1 MKQEQ
6 IPVYIRKLLLF
17 VILLIVILVIGGC
30 SDQLSDSG
38 PKAIKGTIDFT
49 QVDFKNGSVQL
60 DGEWEFYWNV
70 LLEPDEIAPELKTGY
85 IAIPGTWNK
94 YATDQGTI
102 LGVGYATYR
111 LTILTDRDDRLALK
125 IPRVLTAYKLWVNGE
140 LTAAAGTVGK
150 TIDTSTP
157 QYLPQVAI
165 IDTQQG
171 NNEIV
176 VQVSNFHHRSG
187 GILES
192 IKLGNEQEIL
202 GLRYG
207 SIANNVFLFGS
218 LLFAGAY
225 HLALFFFR
233 KKNTA
238 AFYFGLFCVLIAIRT
253 LLVGECYLIYI
264 FPTFHWEIA
273 HKLMTL
279 SYYLGVP
286 LILMFFLS
294 VFPKYFHSSMI
305 KAAQIIGA
313 VFGILVMLTPARIF
327 TIFNPIYQVWTIIII
342 LYLFATLIRIAFH
355 KEEDSLLIMLGATA
369 LLLTTVNDIVFLSI
383 WMNDKG
389 PTFLRAI
396 FRAGNLSSV
405 GQFVFAFT
413 NSLLLA
419 KRFSAALEQEE
430 VITKELT
437 EVNKNLDQIVLQ
449 RTEALVQTNQ
459 KVEQQ
464 KLELE
469 KMNRQLWKLSLKDPL
484 TKLWNRRKYDDYI
497 KLEWN
502 RCLRHQRSIALL
514 LLDIDYFK
522 EYNDYHG
529 HLDGDVCLT
538 KIGRVMKDS
547 LMRSTDMAFRYGGE
561 EFIVVLPETTKVE
574 AINIANILRQKIEA
588 LHIAHGQSPVS
599 SYVTV
604 SIGGAL
610 TIPNTDASHEDLF
623 KAADKALY
631 NAKAYGRNQFVF
643 HENDEKQ

>member
-1 MKQEQ
+1 MMQEQ
-6 IPVYIRKLLLF
+6 FPVYIRKLLLL

-30 SDQLSDSG
+30 SDQLSNSH
-38 PKAIKGTIDFT
+38 PKALKGTVDFT

-102 LGVGYATYR
+102 SGVGYATYR
-111 LTILTDRDDRLALK
+111 LTILTDQDDRLALK

-165 IDTQQG
+165 IETQQG
-171 NNEIV
+171 KNEIV
-176 VQVSNFHHRSG
+176 IQVSNFHHRSG

-202 GLRYG
+202 GLRYAN
-207 SIANNVFLFGS
+207 IANTVFLFGS

-233 KKNTA
+233 KKNTSA
-238 AFYFGLFCVLIAIRT
+238 LYFGFFSVLIAIRT
-253 LLVGECYLIYI
+253 LLVGECYLIYVLPA
-264 FPTFHWEIA
+264 FNWEIA

-279 SYYLGVP
+279 SFYLGVP

-294 VFPKYFHSSMI
+294 VFPKYFHSRMI
-305 KAAQIIGA
+305 KTAQIIGGL
-313 VFGILVMLTPARIF
+313 FGILVILTPARIF
-327 TIFNPIYQVWTIIII
+327 TIFNPIYQVWTIITI
-342 LYLFATLIRIAFH
+342 LYLFTTLIRIAFH
-355 KEEDSLLIMLGATA
+355 KEKDSWLIILGATA
-369 LLLTTVNDIVFLSI
+369 FILSTVNDIVFLSI

-389 PTFLRAI
+389 PSFLREI
-396 FRAGNLSSV
+396 FKTGNLSSV
-405 GQFVFAFT
+405 GQFIFAFT

-437 EVNKNLDQIVLQ
+437 EVNANLDQIVLQ

-469 KMNRQLWKLSLKDPL
+469 KMNQQLWKLSLKDPL

-502 RCLRHQRSIALL
+502 RCLRHQRTIGLL

-522 EYNDYHG
+522 EYNDHHG
-529 HLDGDVCLT
+529 HLDGDECLA
-538 KIGRVMKDS
+538 KIGQILKNS
-547 LMRSTDMAFRYGGE
+547 LMRSTDMAVRYGGE
-561 EFIVVLPETTKVE
+561 EFIVVLPETTKAEVT
-574 AINIANILRQKIEA
+574 NIANILRQRIEA
-588 LHIAHGQSPVS
+588 LHIAHGQSSVS
-599 SYVTV
+599 SFVTV

-610 TIPNTDASHEDLF
+610 TIPNADASHEDLF

-631 NAKAYGRNQFVF
+631 QAKAYGRNQFVF
-643 HENDEKQ
+643 HENDDKQ